1 MLGNTEQCHRQI
13 PGKITLL
20 KLKNVL
26 LLLHLKLTT
35 KLIMPQNTAQLTITE
50 WSIHYIQ
57 QMNVSQSHV
66 HRSLK
71 SRAKLTNH

>member
-20 KLKNVL
+20 KLKNVI
-26 LLLHLKLTT
+26 LLLHLKLTS

-50 WSIHYIQ
+50 WSIHYVQ

-71 SRAKLTNH
+71 SRAQS